1 MGLEGSTAYLLS
13 IAQTPDGLAMG
24 QGAQAQIERLIADWF
39 MTSAGNTPAESQVRQ
54 HATKIM
60 IALNRPKS
68 R

>member
-1 MGLEGSTAYLLS
+1 MAHLLS

-39 MTSAGNTPAESQVRQ
+39 MTSTGNSPAESQMRH
-54 HATKIM
+54 HA
-60 IALNRPKS
+60 R